1 MRASYYGLM
10 EEIDVHL
17 GRVFQHLK
25 DSGQWDDTLII
36 LTCDHGEQLGD
47 HHLLGKL
54 GYFDESFHIPM
65 IVRDPDASANGTRG
79 QIMRQF
85 TESVDLMPTVLDWIG
100 QECPRACDGHSLL
113 PFLRDGG
120 APDDWRR
127 EVHYEFDF
135 RNVFY
140 SKPEEKLGLT
150 MDQCALAVVQDES
163 WKYVHFAALPPLLF
177 DLANDPGQFHNLA
190 EDPAHAVT
198 VRNYAQRM
206 LNWRL
211 THAERTLTG
220 YAATPEGLML
230 RL

>member
-1 MRASYYGLM
+1 
-10 EEIDVHL
+10 
-17 GRVFQHLK
+17 
-25 DSGQWDDTLII
+25 
-36 LTCDHGEQLGD
+36 
-47 HHLLGKL
+47 
-54 GYFDESFHIPM
+54 
-65 IVRDPDASANGTRG
+65 
-79 QIMRQF
+79 
-85 TESVDLMPTVLDWIG
+85 MPTVLEWIG

-120 APDDWRR
+120 APDNWRR

-140 SKPEEKLGLT
+140 SKPEEPLGLT
-150 MDQCALAVVQDES
+150 MDQCALAVVQDEN

-177 DLANDPGQFHNLA
+177 DLKNDPGQFHNLA
-190 EDPAHAVT
+190 EDSAHAVT
-198 VRNYAQRM
+198 VRDYAQRM